1 MPNINVRG
9 ISVKTKE
16 ALRVRAA
23 KAGISL
29 EGYARRALQKASMT
43 DGQEPTPILELAEKY
58 FGTKNGVELELPER
72 STQREPVELNQVP

>member
-29 EGYARRALQKASMT
+29 ESYARRALQKASMG
-43 DGQEPTPILELAEKY
+43 DVQEPTPLLELAKKY
-58 FGTKNGVELELPER
+58 FGSENGVELDLPER
-72 STQREPVELNQVP
+72 STHREPVEFNRAP